1 MLTMASKLSI
11 TDIPKGEAARVSII
25 DTTFLY
31 DIPVD
36 NYIQPIVPG
45 YETFAL
51 PSYAFLVENSKGRKV
66 LFDLALR
73 KDWENLTPEAL
84 HEIQVDGIKIKIE
97 KDVVDILGEEGIM
110 PRDIESVVFR
120 LVQPVKRVQS

>member
-1 MLTMASKLSI
+1 MVSKLF
-11 TDIPKGEAARVSII
+11 TNGIPKGATAKVSII

-51 PSYAFLVENSKGRKV
+51 PSYVFLVE
-66 LFDLALR
+66 
-73 KDWENLTPEAL
+73 T
-84 HEIQVDGIKIKIE
+84 
-97 KDVVDILGEEGIM
+97 
-110 PRDIESVVFR
+110 PRD
-120 LVQPVKRVQS
+120 VKCSMI